1 MNKEPLL
8 FSFAWFSF
16 ISTEFTHRKFQER
29 GHTSKQLEHEG
40 LPVYNVE
47 LVAGKFDGLT
57 QLGIA
62 FIIRVH
68 LREKATYS
76 ENA

>member
-1 MNKEPLL
+1 MNTEHLL
-8 FSFAWFSF
+8 FSFAWSSF
-16 ISTEFTHRKFQER
+16 ISKEFTHREFQER
-29 GHTSKQLEHEG
+29 GHTSKQLEHKG
-40 LPVYNVE
+40 FPVYNVE

-62 FIIRVH
+62 FIVRVH
-68 LREKATYS
+68 LWENTAYS